1 MTAVGG
7 RSTGERT
14 AVRRL
19 RHAPEERPMIV
30 IWEVTR
36 ACALVCLH
44 CRADAQHRRNPHELT
59 TAQGRALLDDLAAYG
74 RPLPIVVLTGGDPF
88 ERPDLADLVRHGS
101 SLGLH
106 MALSPS
112 VTPRLTREVLD
123 ELHTA
128 GAGAL
133 SLSLD
138 GATADTHDAF
148 RGVPGVFDAT
158 LRAAADVRDAGFRL
172 QVNSTV
178 TRANVHELPELL
190 RTVIDVGA
198 SLWSVFFLVP
208 TGRGELLQ
216 PLGPAQVE
224 DVLHWLHDVSDLVA
238 IKTTEAPHYRRV
250 AIQRARARV
259 AGAPAA
265 AGGADRPGGSG
276 GPGGPGG
283 APALGELHRQLTDA
297 VAPLRAQRHTATRR
311 PRPPIEVNSGRG
323 FAFIDHLGEVYP
335 SGFLPHRCGNV
346 KDAGFRDI
354 YQSSPLLHSLRDPA
368 QFHGKCGACEFRDVC
383 GGSRSHA
390 YAVTG
395 DVLASDPTCV
405 YVPTEWDTAT
415 RELGPGPHPTA
426 T

>member
-1 MTAVGG
+1 MTVVDRDQDHDQG
-7 RSTGERT
+7 RSRQVDR

-19 RHAPEERPMIV
+19 RHDAEDRPMIV

-59 TAQGRALLDDLAAYG
+59 TDQGRALLDDLAAFG
-74 RPLPIVVLTGGDPF
+74 RPYPIVVLTGGDPF
-88 ERPDLADLVRHGS
+88 ERPDLADLVRHGA

-112 VTPRLTREVLD
+112 VTPRLTRDVLD
-123 ELHTA
+123 ELHAA
-128 GAGAL
+128 GAGAM

-138 GATADTHDAF
+138 GASAATHDSF
-148 RGVPGVFDAT
+148 RGVAGVFDAT
-158 LRAAADVRDAGFRL
+158 LRAAAEVRDAGFRL
-172 QVNSTV
+172 QINSTV
-178 TRANVHELPELL
+178 TRANVDELPELL
-190 RTVIDVGA
+190 RAVIDLKA

-216 PLGPAQVE
+216 PLTAPEVE

-238 IKTTEAPHYRRV
+238 IKTTEAPHYRRI
-250 AIQRARARV
+250 AIQRARA
-259 AGAPAA
+259 ATGS
-265 AGGADRPGGSG
+265 PG
-276 GPGGPGG
+276 P
-283 APALGELHRQLTDA
+283 APALGELHRRLSDA
-297 VAPLRAQRHTATRR
+297 VGDLRTEHHTETRR

-335 SGFLPHRCGNV
+335 SGFLPQQCGNV
-346 KDAGFRDI
+346 KERGFREI
-354 YQSSPLLHSLRDPA
+354 YRTSPVLRSLRDPT
-368 QFHGKCGACEFRDVC
+368 QFHGKCGVCEFRDVC

-395 DVLASDPTCV
+395 DLLAADPTCV
-405 YVPTEWDTAT
+405 HE
-415 RELGPGPHPTA
+415 PGG
-426 T
+426 

>member
-1 MTAVGG
+1 
-7 RSTGERT
+7 
-14 AVRRL
+14 
-19 RHAPEERPMIV
+19 MIV

-59 TAQGRALLDDLAAYG
+59 TAQGKELLDDIAAFG
-74 RPLPIVVLTGGDPF
+74 RPFPIVVLTGGDPF

-123 ELHTA
+123 ELRAA

-138 GATADTHDAF
+138 GAKPSTHDAF
-148 RGVPGVFDAT
+148 RGVPGVFEAT
-158 LRAAADVRDAGFRL
+158 LHAAAEVRDAGFRL

-190 RTVIDVGA
+190 RTVIDLGA

-216 PLGPAQVE
+216 PLEPEQVE

-250 AIQRARARV
+250 AIQRAGARTGGTEAADGGGARV
-259 AGAPAA
+259 AEGSDPSAASGAVGGSETVGAGAPT
-265 AGGADRPGGSG
+265 
-276 GPGGPGG
+276 
-283 APALGELHRQLTDA
+283 LGELHEQLTDA
-297 VAPLRAQRHTATRR
+297 VAPLRAQRHTAQRR

-323 FAFIDHLGEVYP
+323 FAFIDHVGEVYP

-346 KDAGFRDI
+346 KDLGFREI
-354 YQSSPLLHSLRDPA
+354 YRSSPLLRSLRDPD
-368 QFHGKCGACEFRDVC
+368 QFHGKCGVCEFRDVC

-395 DVLASDPTCV
+395 DLLASDPTCV
-405 YVPTEWDTAT
+405 YVPAGAAAPDTSPT
-415 RELGPGPHPTA
+415 RRP
-426 T
+426 

>member
-1 MTAVGG
+1 MTLVEQNHGHG
-7 RSTGERT
+7 RQADR

-19 RHAPEERPMIV
+19 RHDAEDRPMIV

-59 TAQGRALLDDLAAYG
+59 TDQGRALLDDLAAFG
-74 RPLPIVVLTGGDPF
+74 RPYPIVVLTGGDPF
-88 ERPDLADLVRHGS
+88 ERPDLADLVRHGA

-123 ELHTA
+123 ELRAA
-128 GAGAL
+128 GAGAM

-138 GATADTHDAF
+138 GAAAASHDAF
-148 RGVPGVFDAT
+148 RGVTGVFDAT
-158 LRAAADVRDAGFRL
+158 LRAAADVRAAGFRL

-190 RTVIDVGA
+190 RTVIDLKA

-216 PLGPAQVE
+216 PLTAREVE
-224 DVLHWLHDVSDLVA
+224 EVLHWLHDVSDLIA
-238 IKTTEAPHYRRV
+238 IKTTEAPQYRRI
-250 AIQRARARV
+250 AIQRARTTT
-259 AGAPAA
+259 
-265 AGGADRPGGSG
+265 
-276 GPGGPGG
+276 GPT
-283 APALGELHRQLTDA
+283 PALGELHQRLTDA
-297 VAPLRAQRHTATRR
+297 VGELRAERQTRTRR

-335 SGFLPHRCGNV
+335 SGFLPHQCGNV
-346 KDAGFRDI
+346 KEHGFRHV
-354 YQSSPLLHSLRDPA
+354 YRTSPLLRSLRDPDRLN
-368 QFHGKCGACEFRDVC
+368 GKCGVCEFRDVC

-395 DVLASDPTCV
+395 DLLAADPTCV
-405 YVPTEWDTAT
+405 HE
-415 RELGPGPHPTA
+415 PGR
-426 T
+426 